1 MYWLQFQFSGLVCRD
16 SLTLQF
22 AQYELDNK
30 ANDLEIRQQ
39 VSETLD
45 WPLFNLLNFKG
56 LYWILVIKVILLLI
70 PLFYIYKF
78 DFLNFI

>member
-39 VSETLD
+39 VSETIWTDHFSIYL
-45 WPLFNLLNFKG
+45 
-56 LYWILVIKVILLLI
+56 ILKV
-70 PLFYIYKF
+70 
-78 DFLNFI
+78 FIGF

>member
-45 WPLFNLLNFKG
+45 
-56 LYWILVIKVILLLI
+56 
-70 PLFYIYKF
+70 
-78 DFLNFI
+78 